1 MFQLCYIAIMDTIG
15 YLAGLLT
22 LIGYLPQTI
31 KTIRTKK
38 TKDLSLLTFLIIG
51 SSAVLWAIYGFS
63 NHKPAIWVTNGVV
76 AACSLIITV
85 MKLRESPV

>member
-1 MFQLCYIAIMDTIG
+1 METVG

-31 KTIRTKK
+31 KTIRTRE

-51 SSAVLWAIYGFS
+51 TSATLWTIYGFS
-63 NHKPAIWVTNGVV
+63 NHKPAIWVTNAVV
-76 AACSLIITV
+76 AACSLVIT
-85 MKLRESPV
+85 MIKLRKG